1 MLPDRACPLRA
12 WGPEGGFLQ
21 TAMKKSR
28 PLEGIRVLE
37 IASMI
42 FGPLAG
48 QYLGDMGAD
57 VIKLEP
63 PEGDL
68 TRSIGPRRSPLMGAF
83 FLTSNRSKRSIVVDL
98 KRPEGQEVLMR
109 LASKTD
115 VLLHSLRTPA
125 ANRLGLDYDS
135 LSKDNP
141 RLIYCHV
148 TGYGDDG
155 LYAGRPAYD
164 DIGQAASGL
173 AELQTVVAGQPR
185 FIPTIIADKV
195 SGLHA
200 AYAIAMALIHRER
213 TGEGQQ
219 VEVPM
224 FESMAAFN
232 MMEHQW
238 GYSFEPPLGPMG
250 YVPVSTASR
259 RPYRTKDGF
268 LALLPYSDANW
279 RQFFELAG
287 EPQIMDD
294 PRFATFAARQQHF
307 REVWD
312 EIERQVARKT
322 NAEWLALLSKA
333 DVPFS
338 VVNKLEDLTEDP
350 HLKSVNFWSIQEHPT
365 EGALRIP
372 ANPMRMSAS
381 PPEVRRLPPNLGQH
395 SAEILAECGYDAATI
410 AALTSPGGACREK
423 D

>member
-1 MLPDRACPLRA
+1 MNAA
-12 WGPEGGFLQ
+12 
-21 TAMKKSR
+21 TKKKR

-98 KRPEGQEVLMR
+98 KKPEGQEILMK
-109 LASKTD
+109 LVAKTD

-125 ANRLGLDYDS
+125 ANRLGLDYAN

-141 RLIYCHV
+141 GLVYCHV

-164 DIGQAASGL
+164 DIIQAASGL
-173 AELQTVVAGQPR
+173 ADLQTVVAGQPR
-185 FIPTIIADKV
+185 FIPTIIADKI
-195 SGLHA
+195 SGVHA
-200 AYAIAMALIHRER
+200 AYAIMTALLHRER

-219 VEVPM
+219 VDVAM
-224 FESMAAFN
+224 FECMAAFN
-232 MMEHQW
+232 MLEHQW
-238 GYSFEPPLGPMG
+238 GHVFEPPVGTMG
-250 YVPVSTASR
+250 YAPVATASR
-259 RPYRTKDGF
+259 RPYKTKDGF
-268 LALLPYSDANW
+268 LALLPYSDSNW
-279 RQFFELAG
+279 RRFFELAG

-294 PRFATFAARQQHF
+294 PRFTTFAARQKHF

-322 NAEWLALLSKA
+322 NGEWLELLSK
-333 DVPFS
+333 DDIPFS
-338 VVNKLEDLTEDP
+338 VVNRLEDLPNDP
-350 HLKSVNFWSIQEHPT
+350 HLNSVDFWTIAQHPT
-365 EGALRIP
+365 EGALRLP
-372 ANPMRMSAS
+372 ANPVTLHAT
-381 PPEVRRLPPNLGQH
+381 PAEVTLLPPALGQH
-395 SAEILAECGYDAATI
+395 SAEILRECGYSEAKID
-410 AALTSPGGACREK
+410 ALTASGGACK
-423 D
+423 GHN

>member
-1 MLPDRACPLRA
+1 M
-12 WGPEGGFLQ
+12 
-21 TAMKKSR
+21 TTKKR

-98 KRPEGQEVLMR
+98 KKAEGQQVLLDLVAR
-109 LASKTD
+109 TD

-125 ANRLGLDYDS
+125 ANRLGLDYAK

-164 DIGQAASGL
+164 DIIQAASGL
-173 AELQTVVAGQPR
+173 ADLQTVVAGQPR
-185 FIPTIIADKV
+185 FVPTIIADKI
-195 SGLHA
+195 SGVHA
-200 AYAIAMALIHRER
+200 AYAIMTALLHRER

-219 VEVPM
+219 VDVAM
-224 FESMAAFN
+224 FETMAAFN

-238 GYSFEPPLGPMG
+238 GHTFEPPLAGMG
-250 YVPVSTASR
+250 YAPVATASR
-259 RPYRTKDGF
+259 RPYKTRDGF
-268 LALLPYSDANW
+268 LALLPYSDSNW
-279 RQFFELAG
+279 RKFFELAG

-294 PRFATFAARQQHF
+294 PRFTTFAARQHHF

-322 NAEWLALLSKA
+322 NAEWLELLSKE

-338 VVNKLEDLTEDP
+338 VVNSLEDLPNDP
-350 HLKSVNFWSIQEHPT
+350 HLNSVNFWTIADHPT
-365 EGALRIP
+365 EGKLRLP
-372 ANPMRMSAS
+372 ANPVKMSAS
-381 PPEVRRLPPNLGQH
+381 PPEVTLLPPTLGQH
-395 SAEILAECGYDAATI
+395 STEILAELGYQAARI
-410 AALTSPGGACREK
+410 ESLTGAGGACK
-423 D
+423 GNQK

>member
-1 MLPDRACPLRA
+1 LTKRKPL
-12 WGPEGGFLQ
+12 Q
-21 TAMKKSR
+21 
-28 PLEGIRVLE
+28 GIRVLE

-57 VIKLEP
+57 VVKLEP

-68 TRSIGPRRSPLMGAF
+68 TRSIGPRRSPLMGSF

-98 KRPEGQEVLMR
+98 KKPEGQEVL
-109 LASKTD
+109 LKLVGQSD

-125 ANRLGLDYDS
+125 AQRLGLDYEK
-135 LSKDNP
+135 LSREHP
-141 RLIYCHV
+141 RLVYCHV

-173 AELQTVVAGQPR
+173 AELQRVVGGQPR
-185 FIPTIIADKV
+185 FIPTILADKV

-200 AYAIAMALIHRER
+200 AFAISMALMHRER

-219 VEVPM
+219 VDVAM
-224 FESMAAFN
+224 FETMTAFN
-232 MMEHQW
+232 MLEHQW
-238 GYSFEPPLGPMG
+238 GYAFEPPLGPMG
-250 YVPVSTASR
+250 YAPVATAAR
-259 RPYRTKDGF
+259 RPYRTKDGY
-268 LALLPYSDANW
+268 LALLPYSDGNW
-279 RQFFELAG
+279 REFFELAG

-294 PRFATFAARQQHF
+294 PRFTTFAARQKHF

-322 NAEWLALLSKA
+322 NAEWIALLSKS

-338 VVNKLEDLTEDP
+338 VVNRLEDLTEDP
-350 HLKSVNFWSIQEHPT
+350 HLKSVNFWSIREHPT

-372 ANPMRMSAS
+372 ANPLRMSAS
-381 PPEVRRLPPNLGQH
+381 PPEVERLPPNLGQH
-395 SAEILAECGYDAATI
+395 TAEVLAECGYDGSAI
-410 AALTSPGGACREK
+410 ASLTGPGGACRAR

>member
-1 MLPDRACPLRA
+1 M
-12 WGPEGGFLQ
+12 
-21 TAMKKSR
+21 TTKKR

-37 IASMI
+37 VASMI

-98 KRPEGQEVLMR
+98 KKPEGQEILLK
-109 LASKTD
+109 LAAKTD

-125 ANRLGLDYDS
+125 ANRLGLDYGT

-141 RLIYCHV
+141 GLVYCHV

-164 DIGQAASGL
+164 DIIQAASGL
-173 AELQTVVAGQPR
+173 ADLQTVVAGQPR
-185 FIPTIIADKV
+185 FIPTIIADKI
-195 SGLHA
+195 SGVHA
-200 AYAIAMALIHRER
+200 AYAIMTALLHRER

-219 VEVPM
+219 VDVAM
-224 FESMAAFN
+224 FETMAAFN

-238 GYSFEPPLGPMG
+238 GHAFEPPLAGMG
-250 YVPVSTASR
+250 YAPVATASR
-259 RPYRTKDGF
+259 RPYKTRDGY
-268 LALLPYSDANW
+268 LALLPYSDQNW
-279 RQFFELAG
+279 RRFFELAG

-294 PRFATFAARQQHF
+294 PRFSTFAARQQHF

-322 NAEWLALLSKA
+322 NAQWLELLSKD

-338 VVNKLEDLTEDP
+338 VVNSLEDLPNDP
-350 HLKSVNFWSIQEHPT
+350 HLNSVDFWTIADHPT
-365 EGALRIP
+365 EGKLRLP
-372 ANPMRMSAS
+372 ANPVKLSAS
-381 PPEVRRLPPNLGQH
+381 PPGVTLLPPTLGQH
-395 SAEILAECGYDAATI
+395 SDEILAELGYDVAAI
-410 AALTSPGGACREK
+410 AALKQEQAV
-423 D
+423 

>member
-1 MLPDRACPLRA
+1 MS
-12 WGPEGGFLQ
+12 
-21 TAMKKSR
+21 KKKR

-98 KRPEGQEVLMR
+98 KKPEGQQVL
-109 LASKTD
+109 LDLVAKTD

-125 ANRLGLDYDS
+125 ANRLGLDYAK
-135 LSKDNP
+135 LSRDNP
-141 RLIYCHV
+141 RLVYCHV

-164 DIGQAASGL
+164 DIIQAASGL
-173 AELQTVVAGQPR
+173 ADLQTVVGGQPR
-185 FIPTIIADKV
+185 FVPTIIADKI
-195 SGLHA
+195 SGVHA
-200 AYAIAMALIHRER
+200 AYAIMTALLHRER

-219 VEVPM
+219 VDVAM
-224 FESMAAFN
+224 FETMAAFN

-238 GYSFEPPLGPMG
+238 GHAFEPPIASMG
-250 YVPVSTASR
+250 YAPVATAAR
-259 RPYRTKDGF
+259 RPYKTKDGF
-268 LALLPYSDANW
+268 LALLPYSDSNW
-279 RQFFELAG
+279 RKFFELAG

-294 PRFATFAARQQHF
+294 PRFTTFAARQKHF

-322 NAEWLALLSKA
+322 NAQWLELLSKE

-338 VVNKLEDLTEDP
+338 VVNRLEDLPNDP
-350 HLKSVNFWSIQEHPT
+350 HLESVDFWTIVDHPT
-365 EGALRIP
+365 EGKLRLP
-372 ANPMRMSAS
+372 ANPVKMSAS
-381 PPEVRRLPPNLGQH
+381 PPEVTLLPPTLGQH
-395 SAEILAECGYDAATI
+395 SVAVLRELGYDQARI
-410 AALTSPGGACREK
+410 AVLTSAGGACKGNEK
-423 D
+423 